1 MSKGTDLKPHIGI
14 FGRRNNG
21 KSSFINAIIGQEVA
35 IVSDQSGTTTD
46 PVKKSVEIFG
56 VGPVVMIDT
65 AGIDDTGDLGRKRVA
80 KTREAIKTIDL
91 AILIIA
97 KNTFDDDEI
106 ELLNEFKVFNI
117 PAIIIHNKADIE
129 EIDFDTLDRIKF
141 FTNSEVLDFST
152 LDQENRGEIIEA
164 IKRNIPKTAYQ
175 KPSLF
180 KGILKP
186 KDIVLLVTPID
197 SEAPDGRMILPQVM
211 AWRDVLDHDC
221 ICMSVKETELE
232 DFMKLGIK
240 PALVVTDSQVF
251 DYVNSV
257 LPLEIPLTSF
267 SILFARLKG
276 DLDVYIRGTY
286 QIDKLQNEDKIL
298 ILESCT
304 HQLSCED
311 IGRFKIPVWLEKH
324 TGKKLHY
331 EFRSG
336 LNASLEDLTEYALV
350 IQCGGCVATRK
361 QVLNRLQIV
370 SGKNIPIT
378 NYGMLIAYVNGIFE
392 RVIQPF
398 CQDEA

>member
-1 MSKGTDLKPHIGI
+1 
-14 FGRRNNG
+14 
-21 KSSFINAIIGQEVA
+21 
-35 IVSDQSGTTTD
+35 
-46 PVKKSVEIFG
+46 
-56 VGPVVMIDT
+56 
-65 AGIDDTGDLGRKRVA
+65 
-80 KTREAIKTIDL
+80 
-91 AILIIA
+91 
-97 KNTFDDDEI
+97 
-106 ELLNEFKVFNI
+106 
-117 PAIIIHNKADIE
+117 
-129 EIDFDTLDRIKF
+129 
-141 FTNSEVLDFST
+141 
-152 LDQENRGEIIEA
+152 
-164 IKRNIPKTAYQ
+164 
-175 KPSLF
+175 
-180 KGILKP
+180 
-186 KDIVLLVTPID
+186 
-197 SEAPDGRMILPQVM
+197 
-211 AWRDVLDHDC
+211 
-221 ICMSVKETELE
+221 
-232 DFMKLGIK
+232 MKLGIK
-240 PALVVTDSQVF
+240 PVLVVTDSQVF

-276 DLDVYIRGTY
+276 DLDVYIRGTN
-286 QIDKLQNEDKIL
+286 QIDKLQDEDKIL

-311 IGRFKIPVWLEKH
+311 IGRFKIPVWLAKH

-361 QVLNRLQIV
+361 QVLNRMQIV

>member
-65 AGIDDTGDLGRKRVA
+65 AGIDDTGELGSKRVA
-80 KTREAIKTIDL
+80 KTREVIKTIDL

-97 KNTFDDDEI
+97 KNTFGDDEV
-106 ELLNEFKVFNI
+106 ELLNEFKAFNI

-129 EIDFDTLDRIKF
+129 ELDFDTLDRIKF
-141 FTNSEVLDFST
+141 FLNSEVLDFSAI
-152 LDQENRGEIIEA
+152 DKENKEKVIEA

-186 KDIVLLVTPID
+186 KDVVLLVTPID

-211 AWRDVLDHDC
+211 AWRDVLDKDC

-232 DFMKLGIK
+232 YFMKLGIK
-240 PALVVTDSQVF
+240 PALAVTDSQVF

-257 LPLEIPLTSF
+257 LPAEIPLTSF

-276 DLDVYIRGTY
+276 DLDVYIKGTN

-398 CQDEA
+398 YQDET